1 VRKIG
6 IIASGST
13 EMSAAVILGEGEEK
27 HAKSEDLVLIHNR
40 NGNEILAVCRGGLGS
55 NENLRTGSY
64 SPGVAYA
71 RIGRHPSNAKEF
83 YAFGLSV
90 IGEISDNNN
99 LKENKMLIAPS
110 SEVGIFEETDNP
122 MSILGASTRSI
133 GYYKDHPTWKVPLDS
148 EFICYH
154 IGVFAATGAG
164 KSLLTR
170 YQIIPFIR
178 SAGHNILIFDWK
190 GSDYTPFFPNSFE
203 ISDLGLDDEVVI
215 EYLCSSMD
223 YFGYYSSS
231 MVERNPIRAAL
242 ETVVSEGSWRSFDE
256 PEKLRK
262 HLLDRVRIELETEN
276 IDERTGKLSYWGR
289 NYIRR
294 FEKSLGKLS
303 DEELGNV
310 MGRMGPAEIV
320 EAIKQHGITVID
332 LSKGGKENKLSIF
345 LSIAKH
351 LCRLM
356 EKKEMLNLAVVID
369 EGPQYCPFQP
379 KGIENRT
386 MEMISELCALGRSYN
401 LSVVL
406 LSQGI
411 AGEIGINAAIR
422 RNLNTQFIG
431 KLNPLDLE
439 EATKLLGQAD
449 IDPKYLILMPV
460 GDFYVTGKM
469 NPSPIPLLI
478 HFDIKESDK
487 HRGSAQDEKSD

>member
-1 VRKIG
+1 
-6 IIASGST
+6 
-13 EMSAAVILGEGEEK
+13 M
-27 HAKSEDLVLIHNR
+27 LIRNR
-40 NGNEILAVCRGGLGS
+40 NGNEIMAVCRGGLGS

-90 IGEISDNNN
+90 IGEVSNNI

-110 SEVGIFEETDNP
+110 SEVEIFEETDNP
-122 MSILGASTRSI
+122 MRILGSTSHSI
-133 GYYKDHPTWKVPLDS
+133 GYYKDHPGWKVPLNP

-154 IGVFAATGAG
+154 IGVFASTGAG

-170 YQIIPFIR
+170 YEIIPFIR
-178 SAGHNILIFDWK
+178 SAGYNVLIFDWK
-190 GSDYTPFFPNSFE
+190 GSDYTPFFSSSFE
-203 ISDLGLDDEVVI
+203 ISDLGLDDDVVV
-215 EYLCSSMD
+215 EYLCASMD

-231 MVERNPIRAAL
+231 MIERNPIKAAL
-242 ETVVSEGSWRSFDE
+242 ETVIYESSWRNLDD
-256 PEKLRK
+256 PEKLRR
-262 HLLDRVRIELETEN
+262 HLQNRVKSEIEKEN
-276 IDERTGKLSYWGR
+276 IDARTGSVSYWGR
-289 NYIRR
+289 NYVRR
-294 FEKSLGKLS
+294 FEKSLAKVS
-303 DEELGNV
+303 DEELKNV
-310 MGRMGPAEIV
+310 MGKMGPAEIV
-320 EAIKQHGITVID
+320 EAIKQHGIVVID
-332 LSKGGKENKLSIF
+332 LSTGGKQEKLSIF
-345 LSIAKH
+345 LSIAKY

-356 EKKEMLNLAVVID
+356 ERKEWLNLAVIID
-369 EGPQYCPFQP
+369 EGPQYCPYQP
-379 KGIENRT
+379 KGIETQT

-431 KLNPLDLE
+431 KLNPLDLD
-439 EATKLLGQAD
+439 EAIKLLGQAD

-478 HFDIKESDK
+478 HFDIAESDK
-487 HRGSAQDEKSD
+487 HGGPGGKK

>member
-1 VRKIG
+1 LRKVG

-13 EMSAAVILGEGEEK
+13 EMDAAVILAEGEERHVK
-27 HAKSEDLVLIHNR
+27 AEDLVIVHNR
-40 NGNEILAVCRGGLGS
+40 NGNEIMAVCRGGLGS

-90 IGEISDNNN
+90 VGEVSDST
-99 LKENKMLIAPS
+99 LRENKMLIAPS
-110 SEVGIFEETDNP
+110 SEVEVFEEDDNP
-122 MSILGASTRSI
+122 MSILGSTSKTI
-133 GYYKDHPTWKVPLDS
+133 GYYKDHPKWLVPFDPQ
-148 EFICYH
+148 FVCYH

-170 YQIIPFIR
+170 YEILPFIK
-178 SAGHNILIFDWK
+178 SAGYKILIFDWK
-190 GSDYTPFFPNSFE
+190 GSDYAPFFPHSFE
-203 ISDLGLDDEVVI
+203 VADLGLDNDVVI

-223 YFGYYSSS
+223 YFGYYSSQ

-242 ETVVSEGSWRSFDE
+242 ETVIYEGSWRDIDE

-262 HLLDRVRIELETEN
+262 HLQAGINEEIRKEN
-276 IDERTGKLSYWGR
+276 TDKTGGLSYWGKLYTR
-289 NYIRR
+289 K
-294 FEKSLGKLS
+294 FENNLEKMSE
-303 DEELGNV
+303 EELKNV
-310 MGRMGPAEIV
+310 MGKMAPAEIV
-320 EAIKQHGITVID
+320 EAINQHDEVVID
-332 LSKGGKENKLSIF
+332 LSAGSKQQKLSIF

-356 EKKEMLNLAVVID
+356 ERKEQLNLAVIID
-369 EGPQYCPFQP
+369 EGPQYCPFKP
-379 KGIENRT
+379 KGIETRT
-386 MEMISELCALGRSYN
+386 MELISDLCALGRSYN

-431 KLNPLDLE
+431 KINPLDFD
-439 EATKLLGQAD
+439 EAMKLLGQAD
-449 IDPKYLILMPV
+449 INPKYLILMPV

-469 NPSPIPLLI
+469 NTSPIPLLI
-478 HFDIKESDK
+478 HFDIAESDM
-487 HRGSAQDEKSD
+487 

>member
-1 VRKIG
+1 MDGLRKIG
-6 IIASGST
+6 IVASGST
-13 EMSAAVILGEGEEK
+13 VMDAAVILAEGEER
-27 HAKSEDLVLIHNR
+27 HVKSEDLVLIHNR
-40 NGNEILAVCRGGLGS
+40 NGNEIMAVCRGGLGS

-90 IGEISDNNN
+90 VGEVSSAK

-110 SEVGIFEETDNP
+110 SEVEIFGESDNP
-122 MSILGASTRSI
+122 MEILGASSNTV
-133 GYYKDHPTWKVPLDS
+133 GYYKDHSGWRVPMNPH
-148 EFICYH
+148 FICYH

-170 YQIIPFIR
+170 YEVIPFVR
-178 SAGHNILIFDWK
+178 SAGYKVLIFDWK
-190 GSDYTPFFPNSFE
+190 GSDYTPFFADSFE
-203 ISDLGLDDEVVI
+203 ISDLGLDEDVVV

-223 YFGYYSSS
+223 YFGYYMSDM
-231 MVERNPIRAAL
+231 MVRNPIRAGL
-242 ETVVSEGSWRSFDE
+242 ETVIYESTWR
-256 PEKLRK
+256 
-262 HLLDRVRIELETEN
+262 N
-276 IDERTGKLSYWGR
+276 IDDPEELRRHLQTTVRLEIERENTDAKTGKVSYWGR
-289 NYIRR
+289 NYVRR
-294 FEKSLGKLS
+294 FEKNLAKMSK
-303 DEELGNV
+303 EELKNV

-320 EAIKQHGITVID
+320 EAIKQHNVIVVD
-332 LSKGGKENKLSIF
+332 LSTGGKQEKLSVF

-356 EKKEMLNLAVVID
+356 ERKEALNLAVIID
-369 EGPQYCPFQP
+369 EGPQYCPFKP
-379 KGIENRT
+379 KGIEKRT
-386 MEMISELCALGRSYN
+386 MEMISDLCALGRSYS

-431 KLNPLDLE
+431 KINPLDLDE
-439 EATKLLGQAD
+439 SVKLLGQAD
-449 IDPKYLILMPV
+449 IDPKYLVLMPV

-478 HFDIKESDK
+478 HFDVDESDR
-487 HRGSAQDEKSD
+487 HRGPGGKR

>member
-1 VRKIG
+1 MRKIG
-6 IIASGST
+6 IVASGST
-13 EMSAAVILGEGEEK
+13 VMDAGVILAEGEEQYVK
-27 HAKSEDLVLIHNR
+27 AEDLVLIRNR
-40 NGNEILAVCRGGLGS
+40 NGNEIMAVCRGGLGS
-55 NENLRTGSY
+55 NENLRTSSY

-90 IGEISDNNN
+90 VGDVSNNM

-110 SEVGIFEETDNP
+110 SVVEIFEETDNP
-122 MSILGASTRSI
+122 MNILGSISNAI
-133 GYYKDHPTWKVPLDS
+133 GYYKDHPNWRVPMDS
-148 EFICYH
+148 QFICYH
-154 IGVFAATGAG
+154 MGVFAATGAG

-170 YQIIPFIR
+170 YEIIPFLR
-178 SAGHNILIFDWK
+178 SAGYKLLIFDWK

-203 ISDLGLDDEVVI
+203 VSDLGLDDDVVI

-223 YFGYYSSS
+223 YFGYYSSA
-231 MVERNPIRAAL
+231 MMERNPIRAAL
-242 ETVVSEGSWRSFDE
+242 ETVIYEGSWRSFDDPNE
-256 PEKLRK
+256 LRRR
-262 HLLDRVRIELETEN
+262 LQARVKSEIEREN
-276 IDERTGKLSYWGR
+276 TDKAGAVSYWGR
-289 NYIRR
+289 RNIRK
-294 FEKSLGKLS
+294 FEKSLEKMSG
-303 DEELGNV
+303 EELKNV
-310 MGRMGPAEIV
+310 MGKMGPAEIV
-320 EAIKQHGITVID
+320 EAIKQHSVVIVD
-332 LSKGGKENKLSIF
+332 LSTGGKQEKLSIF

-356 EKKEMLNLAVVID
+356 ERKERLNLAVIID
-369 EGPQYCPFQP
+369 EGPQYCPYQP

-386 MEMISELCALGRSYN
+386 MEMISDLCALGRSYN

-431 KLNPLDLE
+431 KLNPLDFD
-439 EATKLLGQAD
+439 EAMRLLGQAD

-469 NPSPIPLLI
+469 NTSPIPLLI
-478 HFDIKESDK
+478 HFDIDESDMHK
-487 HRGSAQDEKSD
+487 GPGEKK